1 MKRNDYRDLDDLS
14 LAESGVSLRL
24 AEIQQ
29 RVSELLTDPDALEL
43 TLEEPL
49 ALPDGT
55 NPYDRG

>member
-1 MKRNDYRDLDDLS
+1 MRRNANRDLNDLS
-14 LAESGVSLRL
+14 LAETGVSLRL

-29 RVSELLTDPDALEL
+29 RCSELLTDPDALEL

-49 ALPDGT
+49 EQADGT

>member
-1 MKRNDYRDLDDLS
+1 MRRNAYRDLDDLS
-14 LAESGVSLRL
+14 RAESGVSLRL

-49 ALPDGT
+49 AQPDGT

>member
-1 MKRNDYRDLDDLS
+1 MRRNASTNLDDLS

-43 TLEEPL
+43 TLEEPP
-49 ALPDGT
+49 AQPDGT

>member
-1 MKRNDYRDLDDLS
+1 MRRHAYRDLDDLS

-29 RVSELLTDPDALEL
+29 RVSELLTGPDALEL

-49 ALPDGT
+49 AAPDGT

>member
-1 MKRNDYRDLDDLS
+1 MRRNAYTDSDDLS

-49 ALPDGT
+49 AQQGGT